1 MAMMK
6 KIIITMLLVFLAVP
20 VYAQPDPL
28 NAVESMVNSILE
40 ILDHPSM
47 SLAEKKKQVSGRAQR
62 FLSIDSMSQR
72 TLGTYW
78 NDATQ
83 QQRDHFI
90 YLFTRILEETYLN
103 RIDDYSGGTVRY
115 LQQRVKD
122 DRAIVDTLIVADELQ
137 LPVQYRM
144 VYEQQSWR
152 VFDIVI
158 DGVSLIMN
166 YRASYGEIIRRQGYD
181 GLFRL
186 MEERVAGMSTS

>member
-6 KIIITMLLVFLAVP
+6 KIIITMLLVFPAVP
-20 VYAQPDPL
+20 VFAQPDPL
-28 NAVESMVNSILE
+28 IAVESMVNSVLE
-40 ILDHPSM
+40 ILENSDL
-47 SLAEKKKQVSGRAQR
+47 SLAEKKEQVSGRAQR
-62 FLSIDSMSQR
+62 FLSIESMSQR

-78 NDATQ
+78 NSATQ
-83 QQRDHFI
+83 EQRDHFT

-122 DRAIVDTLIVADELQ
+122 DRAIVDTLIIADELE

-144 VYEQQSWR
+144 VYEQQNWR

-158 DGVSLIMN
+158 DGVSLILN
-166 YRASYGEIIRRQGYD
+166 YRASYAEIIRSQGYD

-186 MEERVAGMSTS
+186 MEERVTDMSAS

>member
-6 KIIITMLLVFLAVP
+6 KIIITMLLVFLAFP

-28 NAVESMVNSILE
+28 NAVESMVKSILE
-40 ILDHPSM
+40 VLDHPEL
-47 SLAEKKKQVSGRAQR
+47 SLAEKKQQVSGRAQK

-72 TLGTYW
+72 TLGSYW
-78 NDATQ
+78 SSATQ
-83 QQRDHFI
+83 EQREHFT
-90 YLFTRILEETYLN
+90 YLFTRLLEETYLN

-122 DRAIVDTLIVADELQ
+122 DRAIVDTVIIADELE

-144 VYEQQSWR
+144 VYEQQNWR
-152 VFDIVI
+152 VFAIVI
-158 DGVSLIMN
+158 DAVSLIMN
-166 YRASYGEIIRRQGYD
+166 YRASYGEIIRSKGYD

-186 MEERVAGMSTS
+186 MEERVAGMSAS

>member
-6 KIIITMLLVFLAVP
+6 NIIITLLLVFPAAP
-20 VYAQPDPL
+20 VLAQPDPL
-28 NAVESMVNSILE
+28 IAVESMVNSVLE
-40 ILDHPSM
+40 ILDNSDL
-47 SLAEKKKQVSGRAQR
+47 SLVEKKEQVSGRAQR
-62 FLSIDSMSQR
+62 FLSIESMSQR

-78 NDATQ
+78 SSATQ
-83 QQRDHFI
+83 EQRDHFT

-122 DRAIVDTLIVADELQ
+122 DRAIVDTLIVADELE

-144 VYEQQSWR
+144 VYEQQEWR

-166 YRASYGEIIRRQGYD
+166 YRASYAEIIRSQGYD

-186 MEERVAGMSTS
+186 MEERVTGMSAS

>member
-6 KIIITMLLVFLAVP
+6 KLIMLALLVALAAP

-28 NAVESMVNSILE
+28 NAIESMVSSVLE
-40 ILDHPSM
+40 ILDHPDL
-47 SLAEKKKQVSGRAQR
+47 SLVEKKEQVSGRAQR

-83 QQRDHFI
+83 EQRDHFV
-90 YLFTRILEETYLN
+90 YLFTQILEETYLN
-103 RIDDYSGGTVRY
+103 RIDDYTGGTVRY

-122 DRAIVDTLIVADELQ
+122 DRAIVDTLIIAEELE

-144 VYEQQSWR
+144 VYEQQNWR

-186 MEERVAGMSTS
+186 MEERVAGMSAG

>member
-1 MAMMK
+1 MAMIK
-6 KIIITMLLVFLAVP
+6 NLIIFTLLLVMAAP
-20 VYAQPDPL
+20 VHAQPDPL
-28 NAVESMVNSILE
+28 NSVESMVNSILE
-40 ILDHPSM
+40 ILDHPEM
-47 SLAEKKKQVSGRAQR
+47 SLSEKKERVRGRAQR

-83 QQRDHFI
+83 EQREHFV
-90 YLFTRILEETYLN
+90 YLFTRILEDTYLN

-122 DRAIVDTLIVADELQ
+122 DRAIVDTLVVADELE

-144 VYEQQSWR
+144 VYEQQNWR

-186 MEERVAGMSTS
+186 MEERVTGMSTG

>member
-6 KIIITMLLVFLAVP
+6 KITITLLLVFLAVP

-40 ILDHPSM
+40 ILDHPEM
-47 SLAEKKKQVSGRAQR
+47 SLAEKKEQVSGRAQR

-78 NDATQ
+78 STATQ
-83 QQRDHFI
+83 EQRDHFI

-122 DRAIVDTLIVADELQ
+122 DRAIVDTMIVADELE

-144 VYEQQSWR
+144 VYEQQNWR

>member
-6 KIIITMLLVFLAVP
+6 KIIITMLLFFPAVP
-20 VYAQPDPL
+20 VFAQPDPL
-28 NAVESMVNSILE
+28 NAVESMVNSVLE
-40 ILDHPSM
+40 ILDNSSL
-47 SLAEKKKQVSGRAQR
+47 SLAEKKAQVSGRAQR
-62 FLSIDSMSQR
+62 FLSIESMSQR

-78 NDATQ
+78 SSATQ
-83 QQRDHFI
+83 EQRDHFT

-122 DRAIVDTLIVADELQ
+122 DRAIVDTLIIADELQ

-166 YRASYGEIIRRQGYD
+166 YRASYAEIIRSQGYN

-186 MEERVAGMSTS
+186 MEERVTGMSTS

>member
-6 KIIITMLLVFLAVP
+6 NIIITLLLVFPAAP
-20 VYAQPDPL
+20 VLAQPDPL
-28 NAVESMVNSILE
+28 IAVESMVNSVLE
-40 ILDHPSM
+40 ILDNSDL
-47 SLAEKKKQVSGRAQR
+47 SLVEKKEQVSGRAQR
-62 FLSIDSMSQR
+62 FLSIESMSQR

-78 NDATQ
+78 NSATQ
-83 QQRDHFI
+83 EQRDHFT

-122 DRAIVDTLIVADELQ
+122 DRAIVDTLIVADELE

-144 VYEQQSWR
+144 VYEQQEWR

-166 YRASYGEIIRRQGYD
+166 YRASYAEIIRSQGYD

-186 MEERVAGMSTS
+186 MEERVTGMSAS

>member
-6 KIIITMLLVFLAVP
+6 KIIITMLLVLLAAP
-20 VYAQPDPL
+20 VFAQPDPL
-28 NAVESMVNSILE
+28 NAVESMVNSVLE
-40 ILDHPSM
+40 VLDHPDM
-47 SLAEKKKQVSGRAQR
+47 SLAEKKQQVSGRAR
-62 FLSIDSMSQR
+62 GFLSIDSMSQR
-72 TLGTYW
+72 TLGNYW
-78 NDATQ
+78 SSATPE
-83 QQRDHFI
+83 QREHFT

-122 DRAIVDTLIVADELQ
+122 DRAIVDTLIVVDELE

-144 VYEQQSWR
+144 VYEQQNWR

-158 DGVSLIMN
+158 DGVSLVMN
-166 YRASYGEIIRRQGYD
+166 YRASYGEIIRSQGYD

-186 MEERVAGMSTS
+186 MEERVAGMSAS

>member
-6 KIIITMLLVFLAVP
+6 NIIITLLLVFPAAP
-20 VYAQPDPL
+20 VLAQPDPL
-28 NAVESMVNSILE
+28 IAVESMVNSVLE
-40 ILDHPSM
+40 ILDNSDL
-47 SLAEKKKQVSGRAQR
+47 SLVEKKEQVSGRAQR
-62 FLSIDSMSQR
+62 FLSIESMSQR

-78 NDATQ
+78 SSATQ
-83 QQRDHFI
+83 EQRDHFT

-122 DRAIVDTLIVADELQ
+122 DRAIVDTLIVADELE

-144 VYEQQSWR
+144 VYEQQEWR

-166 YRASYGEIIRRQGYD
+166 YRASYAEIIRSQGYD

-186 MEERVAGMSTS
+186 VEERVTGMSAS

>member
-40 ILDHPSM
+40 ILDHPEM
-47 SLAEKKKQVSGRAQR
+47 SLAEKKEQVSGRAQR

-78 NDATQ
+78 NNATQ
-83 QQRDHFI
+83 EQRDHFI

-103 RIDDYSGGTVRY
+103 RIDDYSGGSVRY

-122 DRAIVDTLIVADELQ
+122 DRAIVDTMIVADELE

-144 VYEQQSWR
+144 VYEQQNWR

-166 YRASYGEIIRRQGYD
+166 YRASYAEIIRRQGYD

-186 MEERVAGMSTS
+186 MEERVARMSAS

>member
-1 MAMMK
+1 MIK
-6 KIIITMLLVFLAVP
+6 KLLMLTLLGVLAAPVY

-28 NAVESMVNSILE
+28 SSVESMVKSILE
-40 ILDHPSM
+40 ILEHPTM
-47 SLAEKKKQVSGRAQR
+47 SLEEKKKQVSGRAQR

-78 NDATQ
+78 SSATQ
-83 QQRDHFI
+83 EQRDHFI

-103 RIDDYSGGTVRY
+103 RIDDYTGGTVRY

-122 DRAIVDTLIVADELQ
+122 DRAIVDTLIIADELE

-144 VYEQQSWR
+144 VYEQESWR

-166 YRASYGEIIRRQGYD
+166 YRASYGEIIRRQGFD

-186 MEERVAGMSTS
+186 MEERVAGMTAG

>member
-1 MAMMK
+1 MAMIK
-6 KIIITMLLVFLAVP
+6 KIIITMLLFFPAVP
-20 VYAQPDPL
+20 VLAQPDPL
-28 NAVESMVNSILE
+28 NAVESMVNSVLE
-40 ILDHPSM
+40 VLDNSNLSP
-47 SLAEKKKQVSGRAQR
+47 AEKKEQVSGRAQR
-62 FLSIDSMSQR
+62 ILSIESMSQR

-78 NDATQ
+78 SSATQ
-83 QQRDHFI
+83 EQRDHFTH
-90 YLFTRILEETYLN
+90 LFTRILEETYLN

-122 DRAIVDTLIVADELQ
+122 DRAIVDTLIIADELE

-144 VYEQQSWR
+144 VYEQQNWR

-166 YRASYGEIIRRQGYD
+166 YRASYAEIIRSKGYD
-181 GLFRL
+181 ALFRL

>member
-1 MAMMK
+1 MIGRFLVMVVS
-6 KIIITMLLVFLAVP
+6 LLLLTVMTS
-20 VYAQPDPL
+20 YAQPDPL
-28 NAVESMVNSILE
+28 GTVEGMVNSVLE
-40 ILDHPSM
+40 VLDNRQM
-47 SLAEKKKQVSGRAQR
+47 TLAEKKTHVSGRVQK

-72 TLGTYW
+72 TLGNHWST
-78 NDATQ
+78 ATPEQ
-83 QQRDHFI
+83 QKHFV

-103 RIDDYSGGTVRY
+103 RIDDYSGGSVKY

-122 DRAIVDTLIVADELQ
+122 DRAIVDTLVIAEGVE

-144 VYEQQSWR
+144 TYEQGSWQ

-158 DGVSLIMN
+158 DGVSLVLN

-186 MEERVAGMSTS
+186 MEERVAAMTTG